1 MSSPGGGGNNINN
14 HYNNNTSS
22 SSNTASQ
29 PNPALVTITEE
40 VALQRLDEAATQ
52 LQKEGRY
59 LEALECM
66 ERGLVLR
73 QRMFGVQS
81 DEVSIWF
88 MIVYNY
94 RNLK

>member
-1 MSSPGGGGNNINN
+1 MSSPGGGGNNT
-14 HYNNNTSS
+14 YMSNNNSS
-22 SSNTASQ
+22 SSTNQ
-29 PNPALVTITEE
+29 PAVVTITEE

-81 DEVSIWF
+81 DEVS
-88 MIVYNY
+88 
-94 RNLK
+94 RPE